1 VQRVV
6 DDLLHARLL
15 ELLTLVGL
23 RPAQLHVAER
33 DEIAEI
39 RLALRRCFQGL
50 GAAGCAGVAFEMN
63 GAIERGGVR
72 PGGVAEVLVEVAE
85 GFGRSEVRVGNAVAS
100 ELVDA
105 FEELVE
111 R

>member
-1 VQRVV
+1 
-6 DDLLHARLL
+6 
-15 ELLTLVGL
+15 
-23 RPAQLHVAER
+23 
-33 DEIAEI
+33 
-39 RLALRRCFQGL
+39 
-50 GAAGCAGVAFEMN
+50 
-63 GAIERGGVR
+63 
-72 PGGVAEVLVEVAE
+72 VLVEVAE